1 MSSGAIAG
9 VVVGA
14 IAAVCLVA
22 FLALSFLRGRRKQ
35 GGDEAEAISPVID
48 GYGGPAVV
56 GKGSSLKVELDG
68 KGPMKT
74 ELDGRGSMRELPS
87 QGLEHEIA
95 G

>member
-1 MSSGAIAG
+1 M
-9 VVVGA
+9 
-14 IAAVCLVA
+14 
-22 FLALSFLRGRRKQ
+22 
-35 GGDEAEAISPVID
+35 SPVID

-56 GKGSSLKVELDG
+56 GKGSSLKAELDG

-87 QGLEHEIA
+87 QGLEHEMA